1 MPKRGDKELKKGR
14 KSLDR
19 GLTIS
24 CNTHCLVV
32 WPSFILSVHETAQET
47 RSITAAAK
55 HLSLPSAQP
64 ANSSGLEAAVKM
76 VHRIQS
82 VSLTL

>member
-1 MPKRGDKELKKGR
+1 MPKKGDEELKKGR
-14 KSLDR
+14 TSLDR
-19 GLTIS
+19 GLMIS

-32 WPSFILSVHETAQET
+32 WPSFILSVHETAHET
-47 RSITAAAK
+47 RSIIGAAK
-55 HLSLPSAQP
+55 LLSLPSAQL
-64 ANSSGLEAAVKM
+64 ANSSDLEAAVKM

>member
-1 MPKRGDKELKKGR
+1 
-14 KSLDR
+14 
-19 GLTIS
+19 
-24 CNTHCLVV
+24 V
-32 WPSFILSVHETAQET
+32 WPSFILSVHETAHET

-76 VHRIQS
+76 VDRIQS